1 MCDISPAVL
10 RGHIVTLESELS
22 PRYARPILGSLSNI
36 FETAIDDKR
45 LVGIFNAEVWKP
57 ALAAAGVIP
66 VRQKGERWKASG
78 KDGFHVA
85 PVHLRLGHPRS
96 GRVRRHPGPLAR
108 PFEPDDHPELP
119 RPLHAGGPAARG
131 EAPSTL

>member
-45 LVGIFNAEVWKP
+45 LVRNPMRAKSMRWPKARRIGEKP
-57 ALAAAGVIP
+57 GP
-66 VRQKGERWKASG
+66 WR
-78 KDGFHVA
+78 
-85 PVHLRLGHPRS
+85 PRS
-96 GRVRRHPGPLAR
+96 
-108 PFEPDDHPELP
+108 
-119 RPLHAGGPAARG
+119 
-131 EAPSTL
+131 T